1 MNTINSQ
8 KSYDLNGIL
17 LSSPPIDVLWI
28 MYLQEFKKCEK
39 MHLLIQV
46 IVSMS

>member
-17 LSSPPIDVLWI
+17 LSSPPVYGTMDYVFPI
-28 MYLQEFKKCEK
+28 EFKKCEK
-39 MHLLIQV
+39 MKIT
-46 IVSMS
+46 IC